1 MAPRAPFDLDSLTT
15 AIPAVFNQA
24 QTSAATHK
32 KNCVAL
38 FKLQSASAEVVESV
52 GRGKKDAEIRLVGE
66 RAFTEVFMDM
76 LNRVLVIK
84 KSTPAADRI
93 VKFVSSYVKFL
104 NEKASDSDSDETP
117 FSRFVA
123 RLLKYFLK
131 GFQAK
136 SKDVRFRCLH
146 FVSEIVSNLGELD
159 QDLYA
164 ELRAALLERLADKEP
179 LVRVHSVTALSI
191 LASSEDPY
199 DLDDDE
205 PPIINPLISSLY
217 YDTAAEVRRAA
228 LIHIPFTPAT
238 LPALLT
244 RMRDIDAL
252 TRKLVFTAVLP
263 RLADPR
269 QLTIAQR
276 EQIVSQGLGDRTEAV
291 RVSAAKLLGSWA
303 DACEGDLAAFVT
315 LFDVHTP
322 DIARD
327 ALKSVFLTRAEV
339 ANEMEFDDAFWSSL
353 KPEAALLAR
362 TFVEYCIEK
371 SNEARLETVL
381 PVVTALAFHLQAAYN
396 RFLAILE
403 DISNDGERENDDH
416 DAREEDAVNAEFV
429 MGELLCLAVHLDYSD
444 EIGRRKMFGVV
455 RNMLAHPGLPE
466 GLIDPC
472 VGVLQVMSPNE
483 RDLIRIIVEVISEL
497 RDPVME
503 GEEMVVDDNESTFA
517 TARPGG
523 LLSGSQSRKSIHDMT
538 PEEKLEADMT
548 DLRCLSLCTA
558 VLGRI
563 HGSFDEN
570 STLRGVLEELIVPSV
585 QRKELALREK
595 GLVCLGLC
603 CLIAKNM
610 ALSSFQLFLSQVRS
624 SPESLR
630 IKVLQVVFDIMMS
643 YEKDL
648 FGGGD
653 AIGEKV
659 ITFLMQVLEAEE
671 SRKVQAL
678 MCLGLAKLMLF
689 GLVTD
694 ERILMCL
701 IFAYVSPTNVDN
713 QELRQCLAYFLPVYC
728 YSSPTNQLR
737 LQSVFVRTLDLIF
750 QTYEELE
757 DDQDMI
763 TPLQFGQLL
772 IDWTD
777 ASKAVGADEIAD
789 LPPVHIYLA
798 VDILRVLFDDQRE
811 AEERKTLCLLLSKI
825 VFPDAVDQT
834 LLYTLYILLANLRE
848 FAPFEDSSTDKAF
861 LRFTARFEKHFA
873 DSLSEYDEQAFFH
886 DQDGKYTEV
895 FEFIGVTRPRHRR
908 FEDKTLAAPTS
919 RIQDREDEDA
929 SEVGTEADATQSPPS
944 KTARKRRP
952 KPRPVDRRKVP
963 ASKPASSSDDEEE
976 PIIEVERRL
985 VFPAVWYHAS
995 VLSGNASRPT
1005 KAEPPRPQ
1013 RAVARRTPAVTEV
1026 ASSSSSDSEQEV
1038 EESLA
1043 SDSQS
1048 QAVPEDE
1055 DDEKEN
1061 VPIPST
1067 PPRKRGA
1074 KRLHTPTK
1082 SPSVASP
1089 IPKRQNRG
1097 AGVKNARKAVN
1108 PKPKSNAAAKPTK
1121 DGKSKRDVAPEPA
1134 PLTRGQRRPPPKL
1147 RLSKASVAEENETSE
1162 DDEDSAASVS
1172 DVSVPQKAQQ
1182 RPRARQGRSHLV
1194 PRVIEEKIG
1203 WDSSSDI

>member
-1 MAPRAPFDLDSLTT
+1 MAPRAHFDLDQLTT
-15 AIPAVFNQA
+15 AIPAVFDQA

-38 FKLQSASAEVVESV
+38 FKLQSASAEVVEPV
-52 GRGKKDAEIRLVGE
+52 GRGKKDVEVRLVGE

-76 LNRVLVIK
+76 LNRVLVVK
-84 KSTPAADRI
+84 KSTAAADRI

-104 NEKASDSDSDETP
+104 NEKVSDSDSDETP
-117 FSRFVA
+117 SSRFVA

-179 LVRVHSVTALSI
+179 LVRVYSVTALSI

-205 PPIINPLISSLY
+205 PPIINSLISSLY

-238 LPALLT
+238 LPALLA
-244 RMRDIDAL
+244 RMRDVDAL

-263 RLADPR
+263 RFTNPR

-276 EQIVSQGLGDRTEAV
+276 EQIVSQGLGDRTEVV
-291 RVSAAKLLGSWA
+291 RVSAAKLLGFWV

-339 ANEMEFDDAFWSSL
+339 ANEMEFDDAFWSAL

-371 SNEARLETVL
+371 SDEARLEAVL
-381 PVVTALAFHLQAAYN
+381 PVVTALAFHLQAACN

-403 DISNDGERENDDH
+403 DISSDGEREDDDH

-429 MGELLCLAVHLDYSD
+429 MGELLRLAVHLDYSD

-455 RNMLAHPGLPE
+455 RNMLAHPVLPE

-503 GEEMVVDDNESTFA
+503 GEESMVVDDNESTFA

-523 LLSGSQSRKSIHDMT
+523 LPSGSQSRKNIHDMT

-548 DLRCLSLCTA
+548 DLRCLNLCTA
-558 VLGRI
+558 VLERI
-563 HGSFDEN
+563 HGSFEEN

-610 ALSSFQLFLSQVRS
+610 ALSSFQLFLSQVKS

-671 SRKVQAL
+671 SKKVQAL

-701 IFAYVSPTNVDN
+701 IFAYVSPTNADN

-772 IDWTD
+772 IDWAD
-777 ASKAVGADEIAD
+777 ASKAVGAEEIAD
-789 LPPVHIYLA
+789 LPPVHIHLA
-798 VDILRVLFDDQRE
+798 MDILRALFDNQRE
-811 AEERKTLCLLLSKI
+811 AEERKTLCLLLSKL
-825 VFPDAVDQT
+825 VFPDAVDHT
-834 LLYTLYILLANLRE
+834 LLYTVYILLTNLRE

-873 DSLSEYDEQAFFH
+873 DSLAEYDEHACFH
-886 DQDGKYTEV
+886 DQDGKYSEV

-908 FEDKTLAAPTS
+908 FESKTLAAPTS
-919 RIQDREDEDA
+919 RNQDRKDEDA

-944 KTARKRRP
+944 KTARKRGP
-952 KPRPVDRRKVP
+952 KPRPVNRRKVP
-963 ASKPASSSDDEEE
+963 DSKPASSSEDEEE
-976 PIIEVERRL
+976 PMTEVVR
-985 VFPAVWYHAS
+985 
-995 VLSGNASRPT
+995 RPT
-1005 KAEPPRPQ
+1005 KAEPSRSR
-1013 RAVARRTPAVTEV
+1013 RAAARRAPAVTEV
-1026 ASSSSSDSEQEV
+1026 ASSSSSDSEQGV

-1048 QAVPEDE
+1048 QAVHEDD

-1082 SPSVASP
+1082 SPSAASP
-1089 IPKRQNRG
+1089 MPKRQNRG
-1097 AGVKNARKAVN
+1097 AGMKNGRKAAN
-1108 PKPKSNAAAKPTK
+1108 PKPKSKSTAAARPTK
-1121 DGKSKRDVAPEPA
+1121 NGKSKRDSTPEPA
-1134 PLTRGQRRPPPKL
+1134 PPTRGQRRPLPRL
-1147 RLSKASVAEENETSE
+1147 QLSKASVAEENETSE
-1162 DDEDSAASVS
+1162 DNEDSAESASDMS
-1172 DVSVPQKAQQ
+1172 IPRQKARQ
-1182 RPRARQGRSHLV
+1182 RPRAGQGKSRPV
-1194 PRVIEEKIG
+1194 PRVIEEKIS